1 MMSIESCGVRIDN
14 IDVKI
19 SYRIIEL
26 FSGNLYSSPNKAF
39 EELVCNSYD
48 AFANNVAVY
57 VPSDLKVDGAYIWV
71 CDDGESMDQQGL
83 KHLWNIGQSLKRVD
97 PKRDAKRLQIGRFG
111 IGKLATYVLA
121 NKLTYFCKKNGR
133 YLATTMDYTRI
144 SNEKD
149 ELTLDEREIKDT
161 EIQEVLNP
169 YIHSAGNNLLPFK
182 LFGEGAAETWTFS
195 ILTSLKPKSSEIKEG
210 RLKWVLSTALPLNPG
225 FKLYYNGNEI
235 ESSKISKPIRKTW
248 ILGKDDTT
256 LDSKD
261 YAVSRQD
268 GEKYFID
275 FDKLK
280 GVYGQIDLYED
291 SLVDSSKSSIMGRSH
306 GIFLMV
312 RGRLVNLEDP
322 LLGMDAFSHGA
333 FNRSRIVIHADEL
346 DENLTSTR
354 ESIKESE
361 PLWQLREYLKS
372 KFNNE
377 VKKFYF
383 DEENRE
389 NREKSISYR
398 LSQTSFTQSKRPLYV
413 FAQKFFDGA
422 IINPILIEKPS
433 TNLKL
438 ELLDRLKEELL
449 SEDSIIKHVE
459 WLPLNSSDPIAKL
472 DLARGKM
479 KINMLHP
486 YIANY
491 HDAYKKSALPIEYIA
506 ITEVLTEAHLYELG
520 IDESKINA
528 IIRRRDE
535 TLRKLSLSDRIG
547 APLVAQ
553 MITDAIVDPTGL
565 EDAVYN
571 AFLALGFETTKIG
584 GNGKPDGK
592 ADAILGFS
600 SIEKNNNY
608 SLTYDTKSTQ
618 KDKIQ
623 AATAKLS
630 GIKRHQ
636 DDYKADFSVVIAI
649 DYEGSNDSESAIS
662 KEAKQQRVT
671 VMRAKDLVRL
681 TLLAAPKQ
689 IGLSKLRDL
698 FEKCHSPS
706 EVTEW
711 VDKIQNKDVKFPPIK
726 EILETIYDLQKSDTE
741 PPEISAVRRELHHK
755 SIDISSTE
763 LKSLIESLKTFIPG
777 FIDRT
782 DTVVGIQGH
791 PDKIMDIISTNINTI
806 PNHLQQ
812 MYLSIFSGEKYENN
826 EK

>member
-1 MMSIESCGVRIDN
+1 MMYIESCGRKIDTV
-14 IDVKI
+14 DVKI

-26 FSGNLYSSPNKAF
+26 FSAGLYSSPNKAF

-48 AFANNVAVY
+48 AFADNVAVY

-83 KHLWNIGQSLKRVD
+83 KSLWNIGQSLKRND
-97 PKRDAKRLQIGRFG
+97 PQRDVKRLQIGRFG

-121 NKLTYFCKKNGR
+121 NKLTYICKKEGH
-133 YLATTMDYTRI
+133 YLATTMDYNEI
-144 SNEKD
+144 SDEREKFA
-149 ELTLDEREIKDT
+149 LDEREIEET
-161 EIQEVLNP
+161 EVQEVLNP

-182 LFGEGAAETWTFS
+182 LFGEDAAETWTFS
-195 ILTSLKPKSSEIKEG
+195 ILTSLKPKSSEILEG
-210 RLKWVLSTALPLNPG
+210 RLKWVLRTALPLNPR

-248 ILGKDDTT
+248 IFGKDDSTIDS
-256 LDSKD
+256 LDF
-261 YAVSRQD
+261 AVSRQD
-268 GEKYFID
+268 GEDHFID
-275 FDKLK
+275 FDNLK
-280 GVYGQIDLYED
+280 GVYGRIDLYED
-291 SLVDSSKSSIMGRSH
+291 SLLDGKSSGLGRSH

-312 RGRLVNLEDP
+312 RERLVNLDDP
-322 LLGMDAFSHGA
+322 LLGMEAFSHGA

-361 PLWQLREYLKS
+361 PLRQLKAYLKS

-377 VKKFYF
+377 VKKFHF

-389 NREKSISYR
+389 SREKSISYR
-398 LSQTSFTQSKRPLYV
+398 LLQTSFTQSKRPLYI
-413 FAQKFFDGA
+413 FAQKFFNGD
-422 IINPILIEKPS
+422 IINPILIEKPP
-433 TNLKL
+433 TNLKS
-438 ELLDRLKEELL
+438 ELLNRLKEEVS
-449 SEDSIIKHVE
+449 SEDSIIKNVE
-459 WLPLNSSDPIAKL
+459 WSALNSSDPIAKL
-472 DLARGKM
+472 DLVQGKM

-491 HDAYKKSALPIEYIA
+491 HEAYKKNTLPIEYIA

-535 TLRKLSLSDRIG
+535 TLRKLSLSDRVG

-553 MITDAIVDPTGL
+553 LLTDAIVDPTGL
-565 EDAVYN
+565 EDAVYK
-571 AFLALGFETTKIG
+571 AFLALGFEATKIG

-600 SIEKNNNY
+600 GSERNNNY
-608 SLTYDTKSTQ
+608 SLTYDAKSTK

-636 DDYKADFSVVIAI
+636 TDYNADFSVVIAI
-649 DYEGSNDSESAIS
+649 DYAGADDSESAIS
-662 KEAKQQRVT
+662 KEAKEQKVT
-671 VMRAKDLVRL
+671 VMRAKDLLRL
-681 TLLAAPKQ
+681 TLLVAPKQ
-689 IGLSKLRDL
+689 VGLSKLRDL

-711 VDKIQNKDVKFPPIK
+711 VDQIQDEEIEVPPVK
-726 EILETIYDLQKSDTE
+726 EILETIYDLQKNDTE
-741 PPEISAVRRELHHK
+741 PPEIAAVRMVLLHK
-755 SIDISSTE
+755 SINLSIDDLT
-763 LKSLIESLKTFIPG
+763 SLIESLKTFIPG
-777 FIDRT
+777 FIDKDGT
-782 DTVVGIQGH
+782 MVGIQGH
-791 PDKIMDIISTNINTI
+791 PDKILEIIYTSIRTI
-806 PNHLQQ
+806 PNDHQQ
-812 MYLSIFSGEKYENN
+812 MYLSIFSGE
-826 EK
+826 